1 MIIFQCRIQK
11 RYNAL
16 ALKSSYWQT
25 NDPIRS
31 KFLLLSV
38 FTSYSGRD
46 GHLRKSSSLPLSP
59 LPLTLLDSLTKD
71 FHPPPLV
78 EGLARRW
85 GLDIWLW
92 RRCTSVPFKLEV
104 ENRVMTPLWVFHF
117 IDHKSVEEPVG
128 GRGGTWPVLGYRGV
142 AKGLKPCLRQRIGW
156 IRGLSRPE
164 NFDILTDD
172 LAKTGK
178 RSRCRLTEYCL
189 IKPHF
194 QEGNREI
201 IIPCS
206 GPLDRLT

>member
-1 MIIFQCRIQK
+1 MPRIPDHDRCIFVQLSPDLKDFWTLLSSVGVWMIIFQCRIQK

-46 GHLRKSSSLPLSP
+46 GHLRKSSLPLSP

-71 FHPPPLV
+71 LCPPNPPPLV

-85 GLDIWLW
+85 GLDKWLW

-128 GRGGTWPVLGYRGV
+128 GRGVLD
-142 AKGLKPCLRQRIGW
+142 PC
-156 IRGLSRPE
+156 
-164 NFDILTDD
+164 FDI
-172 LAKTGK
+172 GVSP
-178 RSRCRLTEYCL
+178 RVWN
-189 IKPHF
+189 PV
-194 QEGNREI
+194 
-201 IIPCS
+201 
-206 GPLDRLT
+206 